1 MSEPLLFRIVFGAL
15 FLLLFGVVTTYRVKA
30 QSGRKIDYSKEG
42 GAVFLA
48 LRLGGLSIWLYCL
61 LYVVYPRVLTWS
73 FIELPSVVRWAGV
86 GLVLL
91 LIPFIVSAQRA
102 LGRNVSPTVMTHAD
116 HELVTVGPYRWI
128 RNPLYTAGAMLFTG
142 LGLISA
148 STFLL
153 VGGLVSLVLVAIRLP
168 SEEAELEKRFGQAYR
183 DYVRRTGRFLPRLRR
198 E

>member
-1 MSEPLLFRIVFGAL
+1 MSEPLVFRIVFGVL

-42 GAVFLA
+42 GAIFLA

-61 LYVVYPRVLTWS
+61 LYVVYPRVLAWS

-102 LGRNVSPTVMTHAD
+102 LGRNVSPTVITHED
-116 HELVTVGPYRWI
+116 HELVTDGPYRWI
-128 RNPLYTAGAMLFTG
+128 RNPLYTAGTTLFTG

-148 STFLL
+148 SAFLL
-153 VGGLVSLVLVAIRLP
+153 VGGLASLVLVAIRLP

>member
-1 MSEPLLFRIVFGAL
+1 MSEPLLFRIVFAAL

-30 QSGRKIDYSKEG
+30 LSGRKIDYSKEG

-116 HELVTVGPYRWI
+116 HELVTAGPYRWI

-148 STFLL
+148 SAFLL

-183 DYVRRTGRFLPRLRR
+183 HYVRRTGRFLPRLRR

>member
-61 LYVVYPRVLTWS
+61 LYVVYPLVLTWS

-116 HELVTVGPYRWI
+116 HEAGDRRAV
-128 RNPLYTAGAMLFTG
+128 PLDPQPAVHRGGHAVHRAGVD
-142 LGLISA
+142 LG
-148 STFLL
+148 
-153 VGGLVSLVLVAIRLP
+153 
-168 SEEAELEKRFGQAYR
+168 
-183 DYVRRTGRFLPRLRR
+183 
-198 E
+198 